1 MKNLF
6 LKDHLILESNAKNQ
20 KEAFLE
26 ISKLAQ
32 KLDAVDKA
40 EDLVKGFENREKE
53 TTTGFEDGFAIP
65 HARIKAVKKPM
76 VILSRFKNGI
86 EWKALDGKPTKVA
99 IAIIIP
105 EDKSADIHLKLLS
118 ELSTRLLKKEVREK
132 LKVGKTFTSIN
143 NALFGEVK
151 KEKTQSKKTSK
162 TKGNIIA
169 ITACP
174 TGVAHTYMAAD
185 KLEAKAKELGYSIK
199 VETQGSQGVGNAI
212 NDADI
217 KKADLLIIAAD
228 IGIDTSRFNNVKIH
242 RARVAS
248 AIKDPAKLISE
259 AYKKAS
265 VEKSGDTGFTNTNAT
280 KNKEGIMQHLMSG
293 VSYLIPIVIIGGIFI
308 AISIGLAKAIYG
320 NQTTI
325 PTSIPDFKH
334 GGTWDSHTIHN
345 SNILFYT
352 FNLGILA
359 FTIMIPILGAMI
371 ANSIAGR
378 AAIAPALVVT
388 FASNTTTILYP
399 ITGHTASTPMG
410 FLGAIFVGLSIGYTV
425 KWMNT
430 WKVHKN
436 LRAIMPIFV
445 IPLLTTLVFGAIII
459 FVIGAPVGWV
469 MGQFQNWIK
478 NTWKPNSSSGI
489 ALGLGLGLLIG
500 AMTGFD
506 MGGPVNKIAFL
517 SCVAMLTDKTN
528 PITQPMGAMA
538 CALPVAPLGMG
549 LATLM
554 FKKFFTEDQ
563 RYLGEAALVMGSIG
577 ISEGAIPF
585 AVADPKRVIPANVIG
600 STIAGGIG
608 GVIGITDVAAHG
620 GPIAGLVSALGRGSH
635 TGWTSG
641 LGALW
646 TVVAIGIMLLGAF
659 ITAIT
664 YGLWIA
670 YDKRKKG
677 EEVDIKFINFTRGK
691 GEGVLALLKRKKAG
705 KLENNNKSSKGK
717 VNVVAKPKTT
727 KKIKKPTVKK

>member
-32 KLDAVDKA
+32 KLGAVDKA

-53 TTTGFEDGFAIP
+53 ATTGFEDGFAIP

-99 IAIIIP
+99 ISIIIP

-151 KEKTQSKKTSK
+151 KEANQSKKTSK

-228 IGIDTSRFNNVKIH
+228 IGIDTARFSNVKIH
-242 RARVAS
+242 RARVAA

-265 VEKSGDTGFTNTNAT
+265 VEKSGDNGFTNTNAT

-308 AISIGLAKAIYG
+308 ATSIGLTKAIYG
-320 NQTTI
+320 IQVDAGKLSN
-325 PTSIPDFKH
+325 K
-334 GGTWDSHTIHN
+334 
-345 SNILFYT
+345 NILHYT
-352 FNLGILA
+352 MGIGVLA

-378 AAIAPALVVT
+378 AAIAPALVVS
-388 FASNTTTILYP
+388 FVANSPQYLFP
-399 ITGHTASTPMG
+399 ITGNAVATPMG
-410 FLGAIFVGLSIGYTV
+410 FLGAIFVGLAIGYTV

-436 LRAIMPIFV
+436 LRAVMPIFI
-445 IPLLTTLVFGAIII
+445 IPLLTTLVFGAIVI
-459 FVIGAPVGWV
+459 FVIGAPVGWI
-469 MGQFQNWIK
+469 MNEFQKWIK
-478 NTWKPNSSSGI
+478 NTWNANTAGGV

-517 SCVAMLTDKTN
+517 SCTALVTTKVY
-528 PITQPMGAMA
+528 QPMGAMA
-538 CALPVAPLGMG
+538 CAIPVAPLGMG
-549 LATLM
+549 ISTLM
-554 FKKFFTEDQ
+554 FRKFFTEDQ
-563 RYLGEAALVMGSIG
+563 RHLGEAALVMGSIG

-585 AVADPKRVIPANVIG
+585 AVADPKRVIPANVLG
-600 STIAGGIG
+600 SAIAGGVG
-608 GVIGITDVAAHG
+608 GVVGITDVAPHG
-620 GPIAGLVSALGRGSH
+620 GPIIGILGALGRGIDS

-646 TVVAIGIMLLGAF
+646 TVIAIAIMLLGAF

-670 YDKRKKG
+670 YDKRKNG

-705 KLENNNKSSKGK
+705 KLENNNKSSKAK
-717 VNVVAKPKTT
+717 VNVVTKPKTT